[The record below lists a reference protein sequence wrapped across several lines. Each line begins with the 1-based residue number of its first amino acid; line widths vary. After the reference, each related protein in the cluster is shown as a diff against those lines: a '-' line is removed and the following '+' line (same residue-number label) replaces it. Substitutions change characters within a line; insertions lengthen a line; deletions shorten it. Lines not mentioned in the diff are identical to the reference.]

1 MGWGMCALGRAG
13 MNVLRWLHFFR
24 ARPCAWFFATI
35 LLVFSNGVSAAEIEP
50 GGDVLMQ
57 ADELSYDQETQTVT
71 ATGNVEV
78 AYGDRI
84 MTADKMT
91 YNEATGVV
99 VATGNVVLLEPSGDV
114 IFAER
119 AELSDEL
126 REGVVDTLQ
135 VLLADKSRL
144 AGNEA
149 QRRNGNVTS
158 VYKGV
163 FSPCEVCA
171 EEGKRTPLWQI
182 KAFRVIHNQ
191 EEQRIIYED
200 AFFELFGIPIAYVPF
215 FSHPDPTVERQSGF
229 LAPSFGT
236 SSTLGTFL
244 QVPYYWVISDYI
256 DATIAPK
263 YFSKAGVLFEAEYRQ
278 AFESGAFEADV
289 AAIWP
294 NSEEILGTPADENF
308 RGSLFANG
316 QFKIDNQWSWGFE
329 TELTTDDTFLRRFD
343 LAYDTDLTSTVYVKA
358 ENGRN
363 LFTAESFYFQGLRAS
378 DNARQTP
385 IIAPLINYYHEFD
398 GDILGG
404 TATLDVNALVLNR
417 NEGADSRRLSMDLGW
432 DTETITSTGE
442 VYSLFANMRGD
453 IYQTDNVVLDSG
465 QISTPT
471 TIARALPTLG
481 AEWRWPLVRSAG
493 TTRQVVEPIAQLIY
507 APNTGDRDDIPDEDS
522 LSFEFDTSN
531 LFDASRFAGLD
542 RWEGGPRANVGI
554 RASIYGEDGGAA
566 TLEFGQTF
574 RLRENQTFD
583 AASGLRNQESDYVG
597 RISIVPSE
605 YLSIDHRF
613 RLDED
618 DFTFRRNEVD
628 ATGRWGPFSGTLGY
642 AFFDQSLSSALGERE
657 EFTGSAAYRLTD
669 YWTVNA
675 ATRRDI
681 QGRQTLSN
689 SLSIGYAD
697 ECMTVGLGF
706 SQTFTRD
713 RDIEPANS
721 VIFSIVLKNLGGT
734 QFSNALGSGSGS

>member
-1 MGWGMCALGRAG
+1 
-13 MNVLRWLHFFR
+13 MNVLSWLHLFR
-24 ARPCAWFFATI
+24 AKPSAWFFAT
-35 LLVFSNGVSAAEIEP
+35 LLIFGSSSVFAADLEP

-57 ADELSYDQETQTVT
+57 ADQLSYDQDTQIVT

-84 MTADKMT
+84 MSADKMT

-135 VLLADKSRL
+135 VLMADKSRL

-163 FSPCEVCA
+163 FSPCEVCE
-171 EEGKRTPLWQI
+171 EEGKTTPLWQI
-182 KAFRVIHNQ
+182 KAFRVVHNQ

-229 LAPSFGT
+229 LAPSFGN
-236 SSTLGTFL
+236 SSDLGTFFSI
-244 QVPYYWVISDYI
+244 PYYWVISDSV
-256 DATIAPK
+256 DVTIAPTYMTK
-263 YFSKAGVLFEAEYRQ
+263 EGTLFEVEYRQ
-278 AFESGAFEADV
+278 ALESGSFEADI

-294 NSEEILGTPADENF
+294 DGEPVAGTPADENF

-316 QFKIDNQWSWGFE
+316 DFQIDNEWSWGFD
-329 TELTTDDTFLRRFD
+329 TQLTSDDTFLRRFNLSD
-343 LAYDTDLTSTVYVKA
+343 ETDLTSTAYVRA
-358 ENGRN
+358 ERGRN
-363 LFTAESFYFQGLRAS
+363 LFTAEGFYFQGLLS
-378 DNARQTP
+378 TDNPRQTP
-385 IIAPLINYYHEFD
+385 VIAPLLNYHHEF
-398 GDILGG
+398 GGQVLGG
-404 TATLDVNALVLNR
+404 TTALDVNALILNR
-417 NEGADSRRLSMDLGW
+417 NDGADARRFSMDLGW
-432 DTETITSTGE
+432 DAESVTTTGE
-442 VYSLFANMRGD
+442 VYSFFANMRGD
-453 IYQTDNVVLDSG
+453 IYHTDNVVLDNG
-465 QISTPT
+465 QVSTPT
-471 TIARALPTLG
+471 TVARALPTIG
-481 AEWRWPLVRSAG
+481 AEWRWPLVRSGG
-493 TTRQVVEPIAQLIY
+493 TTRQVIEPIVQLIY
-507 APNTGDRDDIPDEDS
+507 APNTGDLDEISDEDS

-542 RWEGGPRANVGI
+542 RWEGGSRANIGF
-554 RASIYGEDGGAA
+554 RASIYGEEGGAA

-574 RLRENQTFD
+574 RLRENHTFD
-583 AASGLRNQESDYVG
+583 AASGLREKESDYVG
-597 RISIVPSE
+597 RISLVPSDNF
-605 YLSIDHRF
+605 SIDHRF
-613 RLDED
+613 RLDKD

-628 ATGRWGPFSGTLGY
+628 ATGRWGDLSATVGY
-642 AFFDQSLSSALGERE
+642 AFFDQSLSAALGERE

-681 QGRQTLSN
+681 EGRQTLSN
-689 SLSIGYAD
+689 SVGIGYAD
-697 ECMTVGLGF
+697 ECLSVGLGF
-706 SQTFTRD
+706 AQSFTRD
-713 RDIEPANS
+713 RDIEPENS
-721 VIFSIVLKNLGGT
+721 VFFSIVLKHLGGT
-734 QFSNALGSGSGS
+734 QFTSALGSSSGS

>member
-1 MGWGMCALGRAG
+1 
-13 MNVLRWLHFFR
+13 MNVLSWLHSIR
-24 ARPCAWFFATI
+24 ARHCAWFFAAI
-35 LLVFSNGVSAAEIEP
+35 LLVVSDSVSAADIEP

-57 ADELSYDQETQTVT
+57 ADELSYDQETKTVT

-91 YNEATGVV
+91 YNEATGIVI
-99 VATGNVVLLEPSGDV
+99 ASGNVVLLEPSGDV

-126 REGVVDTLQ
+126 RDGIVDTLQ
-135 VLLADKSRL
+135 VLMVDRSRL

-171 EEGKRTPLWQI
+171 EEGKTTPLWQI

-215 FSHPDPTVERQSGF
+215 FSHPDPTVDRQSGF
-229 LAPSFGT
+229 LAPSFGN
-236 SSTLGTFL
+236 SSDLGTFI
-244 QVPYYWVISDYI
+244 QVPYYWVISDHI
-256 DATIAPK
+256 DATIAPTYMTK
-263 YFSKAGVLFEAEYRQ
+263 EGTLFEVEYRQ
-278 AFESGAFEADV
+278 AFESGPLEADV

-294 NSEEILGTPADENF
+294 DGEEISGTPADENF

-316 QFKIDNQWSWGFE
+316 AFQLDETWSWGFE
-329 TELTTDDTFLRRFD
+329 TELTSDDTFLRRFD
-343 LAYDTDLTSTVYVKA
+343 LSDETDLTSTVYAKA

-363 LFTAESFYFQGLRAS
+363 LFTAEAFYFQGLLS
-378 DNARQTP
+378 TDNARQTP
-385 IIAPLINYYHEFD
+385 VIAPLLNYHHEF
-398 GDILGG
+398 GGKVLGG
-404 TATLDVNALVLNR
+404 TTALDVNALVLNR
-417 NEGADSRRLSMDLGW
+417 NDGTDSRRFSMDLGW

-442 VYSLFANMRGD
+442 VYSFFANMRGD
-453 IYQTDNVVLDSG
+453 IYHTDNVLLDNG
-465 QISTPT
+465 QASTPT
-471 TIARALPTLG
+471 TVARALPTVG

-493 TTRQVVEPIAQLIY
+493 TIRQVVEPMVQLIY
-507 APNTGDRDDIPDEDS
+507 APNTGDRADIPDEDS

-542 RWEGGPRANVGI
+542 RWEGGSRANVGL
-554 RASIYGEDGGAA
+554 RASIYGADGGAA
-566 TLEFGQTF
+566 TLELGQTF
-574 RLRENQTFD
+574 RLRENRTFD
-583 AASGLRNQESDYVG
+583 AASGLRDQESDYVG
-597 RISIVPSE
+597 RISLIPSDN
-605 YLSIDHRF
+605 LSIDHRF
-613 RLDED
+613 RLDKD

-628 ATGRWGPFSGTLGY
+628 ATGRWGPLSVGLGY
-642 AFFDQSLSSALGERE
+642 AFFDQSLSAALGERE

-669 YWTVNA
+669 YWTINA

-681 QGRQTLSN
+681 EGQQTLSN

-706 SQTFTRD
+706 SQSFTRD
-713 RDIEPANS
+713 RDIEPQNS
-721 VIFSIVLKNLGGT
+721 LIFSIVLKHLGGT
-734 QFSNALGSGSGS
+734 QFTSALGSSSGS

>member
-1 MGWGMCALGRAG
+1 
-13 MNVLRWLHFFR
+13 MNVLSWLHSIR
-24 ARPCAWFFATI
+24 ARHCAWFFATI
-35 LLVFSNGVSAAEIEP
+35 LLVVSNSVSAADIEP

-57 ADELSYDQETQTVT
+57 ADELSYDQETKTVT

-99 VATGNVVLLEPSGDV
+99 IASGNVVLLEPSGDV

-126 REGVVDTLQ
+126 RDGVVDTLQ
-135 VLLADKSRL
+135 VLMVDRSRL

-171 EEGKRTPLWQI
+171 EEGKTTPLWQI

-215 FSHPDPTVERQSGF
+215 FSHPDPTVDRQSGF
-229 LAPSFGT
+229 LAPSFGN
-236 SSTLGTFL
+236 SSDLGTFL
-244 QVPYYWVISDYI
+244 QVPYYWAISDHI
-256 DATIAPK
+256 DATIAPT
-263 YFSKAGVLFEAEYRQ
+263 YMSKEGVLFEVEYRQ
-278 AFESGAFEADV
+278 AFESGALEADV
-289 AAIWP
+289 AALWP
-294 NSEEILGTPADENF
+294 DSEEIVGTPADENF

-316 QFKIDNQWSWGFE
+316 DFRVDDQWSWGFV
-329 TELTTDDTFLRRFD
+329 TKLTTDDTFLRRFD
-343 LAYDTDLTSTVYVKA
+343 LADDTDLTSTVYAKA
-358 ENGRN
+358 ESGRN
-363 LFTAESFYFQGLRAS
+363 LFTAEGFYFQGLRSS

-385 IIAPLINYYHEFD
+385 IIAPLLNYHHEF
-398 GDILGG
+398 GANVLGG
-404 TATLDVNALVLNR
+404 TTALDVNAMVLNR
-417 NEGADSRRLSMDLGW
+417 NDGADSRRVSMDLGW
-432 DTETITSTGE
+432 DTEAITSTGE
-442 VYSLFANMRGD
+442 VYSFFANMRGD
-453 IYQTDNVVLDSG
+453 IYHTDNVLLDNG
-465 QISTPT
+465 QTSTPT
-471 TIARALPTLG
+471 TVARALPTVG

-493 TTRQVVEPIAQLIY
+493 TTRQVVEPMIQLIY

-542 RWEGGPRANVGI
+542 RWEGGSRANVGF

-574 RLRENQTFD
+574 RLRENHTFD
-583 AASGLRNQESDYVG
+583 AASGLRDQESDYVG
-597 RISIVPSE
+597 RISLIPSDN
-605 YLSIDHRF
+605 LSIDHRF
-613 RLDED
+613 RLDKD

-628 ATGRWGPFSGTLGY
+628 ATGRWGPLSVALGY
-642 AFFDQSLSSALGERE
+642 AFFDQSLSAALGERE

-681 QGRQTLSN
+681 EGQQTLSN
-689 SLSIGYAD
+689 SLGIGYAD
-697 ECMTVGLGF
+697 ECLTVGLGF
-706 SQTFTRD
+706 SQSFTRD
-713 RDIEPANS
+713 RDIEPQNS
-721 VIFSIVLKNLGGT
+721 LIFSIVLKHLGGT
-734 QFSNALGSGSGS
+734 QFTSALGSNSGS